1 MIDERRKEL
10 AALSFGEKLKLLEK
24 LRERSMMLAEARE
37 KLPWRESRVGATTA
51 TSKFRKTP

>member
-24 LRERSMMLAEARE
+24 LRERSLMLAEARKKLAKE
-37 KLPWRESRVGATTA
+37 KQEGNGS
-51 TSKFRKTP
+51 

>member
-1 MIDERRKEL
+1 MVDERRKKL

-37 KLPWRESRVGATTA
+37 KLAKEKQADSNG
-51 TSKFRKTP
+51 S